1 MRIFIIIV
9 NWNGKDDTVLCLRS
23 LQSAGIAL
31 SNIILTD
38 NGSTDKS
45 AETVTGLFPEVH
57 LVRNKENLGYAG
69 GNNSG
74 IKYALAMGAEA
85 VVLLNND
92 TEVDPGF
99 LPPLLAA
106 FYEGETVGIAG
117 SKIYFY
123 DRTDLVWFGSPVLN
137 TTTGRTYDTEYG
149 RRDFSGRAI
158 REVPFISGCAFAVKR
173 DVIDKIG
180 LLDERFFCYAEELDW
195 CQRARAA
202 GFKVVLVPESRVYHK
217 GAASTGSGNLGTT
230 MYYRVRNH
238 LLFVNKN
245 FPLNLRLV
253 THLRNLLIIGVHTA
267 TIFRLKMKKGQ
278 AFSYLYKG
286 VRDYYSGKFGKMP
299 AEPSGKGKND

>member
-180 LLDERFFCYAEELDW
+180 LLIGASGPGL
-195 CQRARAA
+195 RALRLSLCRNPGFTIRGPHRPAA
-202 GFKVVLVPESRVYHK
+202 AISGLRCI
-217 GAASTGSGNLGTT
+217 TGSETT
-230 MYYRVRNH
+230 FF
-238 LLFVNKN
+238 L
-245 FPLNLRLV
+245 
-253 THLRNLLIIGVHTA
+253 
-267 TIFRLKMKKGQ
+267 
-278 AFSYLYKG
+278 
-286 VRDYYSGKFGKMP
+286 
-299 AEPSGKGKND
+299 